1 MLFILRQK
9 FTRPFDCSHFQLG
22 SEIKEMSQMDN
33 ISTCVRC
40 GEKYK
45 DLNSF
50 YKSLESK
57 YSYHACMD
65 VVDMVSIIVPI
76 YISKLLQPAT
86 RGGGGS
92 VSGRPPL

>member
-1 MLFILRQK
+1 
-9 FTRPFDCSHFQLG
+9 
-22 SEIKEMSQMDN
+22 MDN

-76 YISKLLQPAT
+76 YISKLLQPAA
-86 RGGGGS
+86 RGGGVCVRETSPVG
-92 VSGRPPL
+92 

>member
-1 MLFILRQK
+1 
-9 FTRPFDCSHFQLG
+9 
-22 SEIKEMSQMDN
+22 MDN

-65 VVDMVSIIVPI
+65 VVDMVSIIVNLYWI
-76 YISKLLQPAT
+76 CILFNLRSL
-86 RGGGGS
+86 
-92 VSGRPPL
+92 SGIVLIICRKDRMSYFTEIMLFADEFDPFYME